1 MEQHLIDDLLGRKGL
16 FLHKMYNRAIHI
28 LGNETFASFVHM
40 FSHLGRWKNQSLIS
54 FVEIYIKTYTLSYSV
69 CRKVC
74 LNRYQTKVMILDTK
88 YFKPFTWWTITQI
101 FLFVKVHCNLQYDH
115 AQKITKN
122 QRENGING
130 NFTHKRIISQ
140 LYIKIPINII
150 YLNIYIFILSFC
162 IDPTSN
168 NYAHDVFKKGYLV
181 AIFVTTCF

>member
-1 MEQHLIDDLLGRKGL
+1 
-16 FLHKMYNRAIHI
+16 MYNNYREVQFENGRNI
-28 LGNETFASFVHM
+28 LDVSVLASCQISCQMHFNVSTQWM
-40 FSHLGRWKNQSLIS
+40 LFIS
-54 FVEIYIKTYTLSYSV
+54 FVEKER
-69 CRKVC
+69 CE
-74 LNRYQTKVMILDTK
+74 NRYQTKVMILDTK
-88 YFKPFTWWTITQI
+88 YFKPFTWWTITQL